1 MGIAKRLK
9 ANPASAGDVFSQ
21 VLWVLAPIQNPHHH
35 LPQGL
40 CLFSSS
46 NRTVLLSIILC
57 FYKSLQLTGNCSPS
71 VSQEATCGHEILWH
85 REFTPP
91 GPAHTG
97 FHNSHTPQCGFKFLS
112 LSLWVCDQAV
122 CLQFILPS
130 IDLEL
135 SYLLKP
141 TRYQNGEV
149 ILFYFLMNSS

>member
-71 VSQEATCGHEILWH
+71 VSQEAPCGQEILWH

-112 LSLWVCDQAV
+112 LSLSLGLWSSCLPPIYPAINRPRAV
-122 CLQFILPS
+122 VFTKTHKIPKWRGHFV
-130 IDLEL
+130 L
-135 SYLLKP
+135 SP
-141 TRYQNGEV
+141 HE
-149 ILFYFLMNSS
+149 F

>member
-71 VSQEATCGHEILWH
+71 ISQEAPCGQEILWH

-149 ILFYFLMNSS
+149 ILFYLLMNSS